1 MGLAYFFPKF
11 HTIIPLI
18 SVTVLH
24 FCHLPQAK
32 DHEAEKVEKFWAIN
46 SYVAGSYT
54 EESAFQNLNS
64 EICKLE
70 AGKEAGNRLFY
81 LALPPSVFAD
91 VTKHIK
97 ATCMSKTLV
106 RKEWR
111 EGRCFFVLGY
121 VCFIQK
127 KIMGIFRHLKRG

>member
-1 MGLAYFFPKF
+1 M
-11 HTIIPLI
+11 
-18 SVTVLH
+18 
-24 FCHLPQAK
+24 
-32 DHEAEKVEKFWAIN
+32 EKFWAIN

-64 EICKLE
+64 EISKLE

-111 EGRCFFVLGY
+111 EGRETSLLGNILKELNPHY
-121 VCFIQK
+121 LSLLYPKKK
-127 KIMGIFRHLKRG
+127 KIIGIFRHLNRG

>member
-1 MGLAYFFPKF
+1 MGSKF
-11 HTIIPLI
+11 LSAFQLDTFYAIILY
-18 SVTVLH
+18 
-24 FCHLPQAK
+24 PQAK

-64 EICKLE
+64 EMSKLE

-97 ATCMSKTLV
+97 ATCMSKKLV
-106 RKEWR
+106 RRKIG
-111 EGRCFFVLGY
+111 GRGGGAEISLLGN
-121 VCFIQK
+121 IL
-127 KIMGIFRHLKRG
+127 GGTSLHEFRIISVSVY

>member
-1 MGLAYFFPKF
+1 MRKSRLCVSFYY
-11 HTIIPLI
+11 IVQNNVIPLNFI
-18 SVTVLH
+18 TLN
-24 FCHLPQAK
+24 FAQAK
-32 DHEAEKVEKFWAIN
+32 ENEAEKVEKFWAIN

-106 RKEWR
+106 R
-111 EGRCFFVLGY
+111 
-121 VCFIQK
+121 
-127 KIMGIFRHLKRG
+127 